1 MILYYGGHRLRQ
13 QAIIHSGFKEDIKNL
28 PSWQAIKSQ
37 LKAGYRRL
45 RLSQLMRLKTWLL
58 QVVLANFR

>member
-1 MILYYGGHRLRQ
+1 MNDTAPVGY
-13 QAIIHSGFKEDIKNL
+13 IHSGFKEDIKNL